1 MLGTMKYLSLIK
13 YIVQLDFM
21 SYVVDKLFQLCLC
34 SHSEEVSEMTQGY
47 IWLLQSSLFLKAF
60 LF

>member
-1 MLGTMKYLSLIK
+1 MKSLSLIK

-21 SYVVDKLFQLCLC
+21 SYVVDKLFQLCLA
-34 SHSEEVSEMTQGY
+34 SHLEKVSEMTQGY
-47 IWLLQSSLFLKAF
+47 YILLLQSSFFLKAF

>member
-47 IWLLQSSLFLKAF
+47 I
-60 LF
+60 